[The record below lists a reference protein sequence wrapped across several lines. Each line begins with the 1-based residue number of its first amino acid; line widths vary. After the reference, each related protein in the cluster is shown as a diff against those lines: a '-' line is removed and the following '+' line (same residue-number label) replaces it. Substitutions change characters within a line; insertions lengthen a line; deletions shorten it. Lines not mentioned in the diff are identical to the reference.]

1 MSLNSIQLSQNE
13 LVLLYKNSLVDLTN
27 GETVGKQLPADQPF
41 KFLGGNKKN
50 VLVVVHYPEAAHLPD
65 RQLTFLTRLLAA
77 CHLHLGDVAILNFFH
92 HNASEFNSIIS
103 FFKPKSVLLFGTEP
117 ATFGT
122 PLLFPAYQV
131 QAYQEAVYLFTPA
144 LGELENDKLQKSK
157 LWVCLK
163 KIFNL

>member
-27 GETVGKQLPADQPF
+27 GDIAIQQLPADQPF

-50 VLVVVHYPEAAHLPD
+50 VLVVVNYPDAVHLPD
-65 RQLTFLTRLLAA
+65 KSLAFLTRLLAA
-77 CHLHLGDVAILNFFH
+77 CQLNLGDVAILNFFH
-92 HNASEFNSIIS
+92 HNESEFNSIIS
-103 FFKPKSVLLFGTEP
+103 FFKPKTVLLFGTEP
-117 ATFGT
+117 ATFGP
-122 PLLFPAYQV
+122 PLLFPAFQV
-131 QAYQEAVYLFTPA
+131 QAYREAVYLFTPP
-144 LGELENDKLQKSK
+144 LGELENDKLLKSK